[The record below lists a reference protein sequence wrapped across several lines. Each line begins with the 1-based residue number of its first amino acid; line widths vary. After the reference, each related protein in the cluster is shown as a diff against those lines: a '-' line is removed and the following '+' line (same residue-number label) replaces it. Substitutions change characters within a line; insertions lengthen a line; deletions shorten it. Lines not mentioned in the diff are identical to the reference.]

1 MNQKLTTEAIT
12 DVIQTVTVELGDPRK
27 LNGNE
32 MSLCVQANLLRAA
45 CEQQGLD
52 LQSFLGKLIS
62 RYPRLVIQ
70 ATPDLCR
77 IIQDRGVYGLEA
89 KDSIGR
95 GKGLGNSYYL
105 QVLDCNRLSVRY
117 PHIIGGWTIG
127 ELTGA
132 QYSQLVELIA
142 EGIKAQVQLEEAA

>member
-1 MNQKLTTEAIT
+1 MNQKMTDEAIT
-12 DVIQTVTVELGDPRK
+12 DVIRTVTVELGEPRK

-32 MSLCVQANLLRAA
+32 MSLCVPANLLRTA
-45 CEQQGLD
+45 CEQQGLN
-52 LQSFLGKLIS
+52 LQSFLGKLVS
-62 RYPRLVIQ
+62 RFPRLVIQ

-117 PHIIGGWTIG
+117 QHIIGGWTIG
-127 ELTGA
+127 ELTGVH
-132 QYSQLVELIA
+132 YSQLVDLIA